1 MQARNW
7 EEGRQVKIDNK
18 LKEIQTQRQKAVDN
32 RLKELTSKLSQDK
45 GPTSN
50 MQGLKKEL

>member
-7 EEGRQVKIDNK
+7 EEGRQAKIDNK

-32 RLKELTSKLSQDK
+32 RLKELTSKLNQDK